1 MDSGNNGMVTNG
13 SWEIT
18 DFNNLTVFT
27 GNGNFGSS
35 ISESFYINNEVT
47 DITNN
52 ADNENIIFPNPAKIN
67 QTINLNYM
75 KQPESIRLF
84 DSKGQLV
91 KNDLV
96 TFSFKNTLQ
105 IHQKGLYFVV
115 SSNKNETLIKKII
128 FQ

>member
-1 MDSGNNGMVTNG
+1 M
-13 SWEIT
+13 
-18 DFNNLTVFT
+18 L
-27 GNGNFGSS
+27 
-35 ISESFYINNEVT
+35 SEGLILDLGFLLILIDT
-47 DITNN
+47 T
-52 ADNENIIFPNPAKIN
+52 
-67 QTINLNYM
+67 LL
-75 KQPESIRLF
+75 IRLF

-128 FQ
+128 VQ